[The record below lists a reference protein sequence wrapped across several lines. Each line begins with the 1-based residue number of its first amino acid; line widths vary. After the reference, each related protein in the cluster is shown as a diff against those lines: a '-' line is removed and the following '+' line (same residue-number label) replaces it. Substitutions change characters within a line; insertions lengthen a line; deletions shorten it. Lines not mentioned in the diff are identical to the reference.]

1 MGCGRAA
8 RSEPDSNHTGTI
20 STTVRVR
27 RAGQNAMKP
36 RIQRVLTPWNPGF
49 SASGRADWLVRQ
61 WTGQEAGRTAPMYMI
76 WTGLLQPVEV
86 FGR

>member
-8 RSEPDSNHTGTI
+8 RSEPHSSHTGTI
-20 STTVRVR
+20 SITVRVR

-36 RIQRVLTPWNPGF
+36 RIQGVLTPWNPGF
-49 SASGRADWLVRQ
+49 SASGRADRLVRQ
-61 WTGQEAGRTAPMYMI
+61 RTGQEAGRTVPTYMI